1 MRLIRAVV
9 AGVRALAGKP
19 ALEQDL
25 DDEVRHYIEMSA
37 GEKMRSGMSRTDA
50 ERAARIE
57 LGGVDAVKERVRWS
71 GWEATVESFV
81 KDVQYA
87 FRRLRHAPGFTFV
100 AVMSL

>member
-1 MRLIRAVV
+1 MGVVRAFV
-9 AGVRALAGKP
+9 AGVRALVGKP

-37 GEKMRSGMSRTDA
+37 REKMRAGMSRADA

-57 LGGVDAVKERVRWS
+57 LGGVDAVKEGVRWI

-81 KDVQYA
+81 KDVRYA
-87 FRRLRHAPGFTFV
+87 LRRLRHAPGFTFV
-100 AVMSL
+100 AVLS